1 MINYIL
7 IGTVFMFIV
16 EYFSQSKIID
26 KYVPKKKRKKMKKNF
41 NSWGMKERIVGILG
55 LPILLLIFLYN
66 FLKQLFK

>member
-26 KYVPKKKRKKMKKNF
+26 KYVPKKKRKKMKKKLQQL
-41 NSWGMKERIVGILG
+41 GDERKN
-55 LPILLLIFLYN
+55 YS
-66 FLKQLFK
+66 